1 MGPLDL
7 IFHLLNFAIPA
18 LVVGVL
24 VALVPPFFYG
34 KRAVAR
40 SWYAQAAINFVVG
53 LLALVAALAF
63 FGHDGKMA
71 GYAALVL
78 AVASSQW
85 WALRR

>member
-24 VALVPPFFYG
+24 VALVSPFFYR

-78 AVASSQW
+78 DVASSQW

>member
-1 MGPLDL
+1 MGTLDL

-18 LVVGVL
+18 LAVGIL
-24 VALVPPFFYG
+24 VALVSPFIYR

-40 SWYAQAAINFVVG
+40 SMYVQAAIHFVVG
-53 LLALVAALAF
+53 LLALGVALVF

-71 GYAALVL
+71 AYAALVL
-78 AVASSQW
+78 AVATSQW

>member
-24 VALVPPFFYG
+24 VALVSPFFYR

>member
-7 IFHLLNFAIPA
+7 LNHLLNFAAPA
-18 LVVGVL
+18 LAVGCLSAFLTPVIYRKQ
-24 VALVPPFFYG
+24 AL
-34 KRAVAR
+34 AR
-40 SWYAQAAINFVVG
+40 SRFAQAAINFVVG
-53 LLALVAALAF
+53 MVALALGLWL

-71 GYAALVL
+71 SYAALVM